1 MNYDHKLYNL
11 EKKYLGSV
19 HKGYLA
25 TGKFVKEALHDL
37 YDFYKRTGYEVR
49 RVVGMRE
56 ATKMFYKLV
65 PEFPIAPTSYENEE
79 SIDWESYV
87 ETDIILVIGS
97 FNSSRRVE
105 RRFWNKNIRCMI
117 LNLYDYFYFRGYE
130 LHTDF
135 WNYCYYCGVLRHYY
149 FKYGLCHKIL
159 NLFPVSDELAINAIW
174 SRTFCVRKA
183 YESKQGNRQMQAMY
197 LRRFIYEC
205 VKGRD
210 YLTAA
215 RYIEEYKRRGYEHAD
230 QYSRFLAEWEDILR
244 KIKEKIRDR
253 KQEDVVINWLD
264 AISWSRVNDM
274 PYVSRMAQE
283 EISLKRAYTVTP
295 WTSWCMK
302 SIFSGNASIE
312 GELYHY
318 KKITGKKFELMREIK
333 KQGFRFYY
341 LGPRIFQK
349 KVFLDRDCATTEMK
363 EYEISFTFYYWKML
377 CLLAES
383 RAPLFL
389 IVHELHATHPP
400 YFSPE
405 LNYYEEGNGEF
416 AEDEQKRVSCCYT
429 DEQVKWWDDFL
440 NDRICRIYMGD
451 HGDSRH
457 RPNFDY
463 LQKRTNVLFI
473 VKNPKRMLEQTEKF
487 FSLKN
492 LDKLLKYILMWEDG
506 VEDDFYSDAVC
517 IEGFDRYEQGGVD
530 ELLTKKPEIYADYRN
545 WMQFRALRAETDLLV
560 RFANGED
567 WYFLLPDE
575 ETNHI
580 EDEDCQKR
588 IQELRNVLGAEF
600 VDIWKEDFF
609 INSRKLYLNLTE
621 EKETVQ

>member
-49 RVVGMRE
+49 CVVGMRE

-174 SRTFCVRKA
+174 SRTFCMRKA
-183 YESKQGNRQMQAMY
+183 YESKQGNKEMRGMY
-197 LRRFIYEC
+197 LRRFINEC
-205 VKGRD
+205 IKGRD

-215 RYIEEYKRRGYEHAD
+215 RYIREYDREGYVDSDKYHT
-230 QYSRFLAEWEDILR
+230 FLGEWESILNELR
-244 KIKEKIRDR
+244 ARLLNR

-264 AISWSRVNDM
+264 AISWNRVKDM
-274 PYVSRMAQE
+274 PYISGMSE
-283 EISLKRAYTVTP
+283 ENICLKKAYTVTP

-302 SIFSGNASIE
+302 SIFSGEAAIE
-312 GELYHY
+312 GELYRY
-318 KKITGKKFELMREIK
+318 KKINGKKFELMQEIK
-333 KQGFRFYY
+333 KHGFKFYY

-349 KVFLDRDCATTEMK
+349 KVFLNRDCASTEMK
-363 EYEISFTFYYWKML
+363 EYEISFTWYYWKMI

-383 RAPLFL
+383 KVPLFF
-389 IVHELHATHPP
+389 IVHELYATHPP

-405 LNYYEEGNGEF
+405 LDYYEEGNGEL
-416 AEDEQKRVSCCYT
+416 ADENQKRISCGYADEQI
-429 DEQVKWWDDFL
+429 KWWDGFL

-451 HGDSRH
+451 HGDSRQT
-457 RPNFDY
+457 PNYDY

-473 VKNPKRMLEQTEKF
+473 IKNAKNTLKETNKF
-487 FSLKN
+487 FSLKD
-492 LDKLLKYILMWEDG
+492 LMKLLKYILKWDE
-506 VEDDFYSDAVC
+506 EPESEIYSDVIC
-517 IEGFDRYEQGGVD
+517 IEGLDRYERGVIED
-530 ELLTKKPEIYADYRN
+530 ILKGNQERYADYRN
-545 WMQFRALRAETDLLV
+545 WMQFRALRTETDLLV
-560 RFANGED
+560 RYANGED

-580 EDEDCQKR
+580 KDQACQIR
-588 IQELRNVLGAEF
+588 IQELRKQLGTKFA
-600 VDIWKEDFF
+600 DIWQEDFF
-609 INSRKLYLNLTE
+609 QHSRRLYQGLQESRNL
-621 EKETVQ
+621 